1 NLKYIHMKRIILI
14 LIWGLGTM
22 ILATGQE
29 QQAGE
34 LLSKAVYEE
43 EVNGE
48 LEKAIEGYQTIITEF
63 PDNRPVA
70 AKAYFRMGMCYE
82 KLGLQEAQKAYRA
95 VVNNYPDQQGEVA
108 LAKER
113 LSQLLLLAEKVSKT
127 PFTPKFT
134 KIEIPTKPGNGVLS
148 PDGKTLAYISDKAL
162 WIVPVH
168 GKTNQNIAGEP
179 VRLTEY
185 MDAWDLAN
193 MCAVWSANGKW
204 LAFYATENREE
215 VIYIVSANGGKPVKV
230 PINQQ
235 RPDIGGYDYRMS
247 LSPDG
252 KLLAFVD
259 CDQNNIPSIHTA
271 PTDGGSPIRLTGS
284 GFREPSFSPDGRFIT
299 IVKIDMKNRLGDEIY
314 VIPATGGDP
323 VLISDD
329 AGAVKSPVWSPD
341 GSMIA
346 FLARKY
352 EKGYNNASNEL
363 WIAAVD
369 KKGEPTG
376 LITRTE
382 LNNSTVSM
390 LAGWS
395 PDNKIGIWLSTPD
408 KTLLYTVPS
417 TGGQAMQV
425 TTKGSWMPSWSP
437 NGKYLY
443 FDGINTD
450 QLGGLESVPVTG
462 GKVSRSPINSKYQL
476 QPAMP
481 TGGISISPDGEKIVF
496 VGFYS
501 DIDEPEIQKKL
512 KGTHIMVIPV
522 KGGNPIK
529 LTTNPLLDLSDAY
542 PVWSPDGRN
551 IAFLRL
557 ENKTENNKIESFT
570 NIYTIPADGGTPKKV
585 SSVNDIV
592 TYGRIDWSPDGKWI
606 GFFSADKTIK
616 IIPAGGGNSK
626 VVVNDVDAHLHFG
639 LSFSPEGDKI
649 TYSNKEKLY
658 VVDLNT
664 GNAEEIRTGLDALPT
679 MPDWSPDGSKIA
691 FCAFSEGETDLWFM
705 EDFLPLEDLPQ
716 RNETED
722 FMIRKVIDGT
732 GAGFV
737 GGNPSPDGKYFAFV
751 DWSTYPNDIVIKEI
765 GTKKEIHLKNQTDLN
780 YEGDTGD
787 PYFPIWSPDS
797 KKIAYTWENEDENFY
812 ELRVIEIDN
821 SEPDVLIRVSYR
833 EGWVQAEDWSPDGQ
847 HILVQL
853 TKNGQ
858 DQIGLISIKDGSFK
872 QLKEFDGSN
881 PASVRFSPDGH
892 HIAYDFSPNKETTN
906 NDIYILSIDGKRESK
921 LTSHP
926 SHDYL
931 LDWTPSGMEILF
943 ASDRTGTTDMWSIS
957 FDGVTPQEKP
967 KLIKK
972 NVGLIMP
979 LGSTNIG
986 SLYFSTPGS
995 WWDIYTVTID
1005 PETGKVTTPPMEVPL
1020 PYQGYNRRPTWS
1032 PNGKYLVY
1040 VSDLGELRRP
1050 NILSIY
1056 TKETGSSKELI
1067 QKETYIIPRWFPD
1080 SQSILVNQTDVIK
1093 IATGEITPFIKLEQD
1108 AGVYSLNISSDK
1120 KYIYYTIRDKNW
1132 KIHSI
1137 IRRNLESEEEN
1148 ELYRTNDANLTMALS
1163 PDGMKLAVM
1172 SLHNKDTR
1180 ILKILSTMDS
1190 SEKIIYTYK
1199 HKEFGYKSIAWSPDG
1214 KYIYFSE
1221 RTGSE
1226 EKRPDELCRIPAT
1239 GGDIENLGVNMHL
1252 FTDISIH
1259 PDGRLITFASFV
1271 GLEKPGRVW
1280 VMENFLPAT
1289 K

>member
-1 NLKYIHMKRIILI
+1 

-34 LLSKAVYEE
+34 LLSKAVYAE

-48 LEKAIEGYQTIITEF
+48 LEKAIEGYQTIVTEF

-82 KLGLQEAQKAYRA
+82 KLGLQEAQKAYEN
-95 VVNNYPDQQGEVA
+95 VVNNYPDQSSEVA

-113 LSQLLLLAEKVSKT
+113 LSRLILLAEKVSKT

-204 LAFYATENREE
+204 LAFYATENRED

-437 NGKYLY
+437 DGKYLY

-450 QLGGLESVPVTG
+450 KLGGLESVPVTG

-512 KGTHIMVIPV
+512 KGTHIMIIPV
-522 KGGNPIK
+522 KGGNPVK

-557 ENKTENNKIESFT
+557 ENKTENNITESFT

-626 VVVNDVDAHLHFG
+626 VVVNNVDAHLHFG

-679 MPDWSPDGSKIA
+679 MPDWSPDGGKIA

-705 EDFLPLEDLPQ
+705 ENFLPLEKLPQ

-722 FMIRKVIDGT
+722 FMIRKVLDGN
-732 GAGFV
+732 GQSLE
-737 GGNPSPDGKYFAFV
+737 GGNPSPDGSNFAFT
-751 DWSTYPNDIVIKEI
+751 DWDSGNLAIYEVATGNKRYLTKEGSWILNHFQYVENST
-765 GTKKEIHLKNQTDLN
+765 
-780 YEGDTGD
+780 
-787 PYFPIWSPDS
+787 
-797 KKIAYTWENEDENFY
+797 
-812 ELRVIEIDN
+812 
-821 SEPDVLIRVSYR
+821 
-833 EGWVQAEDWSPDGQ
+833 WSPDG
-847 HILVQL
+847 
-853 TKNGQ
+853 K
-858 DQIGLISIKDGSFK
+858 QIVYDWWNESGSIELRLIGI
-872 QLKEFDGSN
+872 DGSN
-881 PASVRFSPDGH
+881 PRTLYKNEEWIWVQTFDWSNDGKQILACFQRKDHTRQIVLVSAENGSVRVLKTLLGKNWMENMSFSPDGRY
-892 HIAYDFSPNKETTN
+892 IVYDYPSEEHSQDH
-906 NDIYILSIDGKRESK
+906 DIYLLPTDGGHEISLIK
-921 LTSHP
+921 HP
-926 SHDYL
+926 AHDYVL
-931 LDWTPSGMEILF
+931 GWVPDEKNILF
-943 ASDRTGTTDMWSIS
+943 ASDRTGT
-957 FDGVTPQEKP
+957 FDAFAIQVVEGKPQGVP
-967 KLIKK
+967 KLIKSDIGNLTPWGFTQK
-972 NVGLIMP
+972 
-979 LGSTNIG
+979 GSF
-986 SLYFSTPGS
+986 YYSTSKEG
-995 WWDIYTVTID
+995 DNIYTADLD
-1005 PETGKVTTPPMEVPL
+1005 PETGKILAPPRKAIKRFEGSNNYPS
-1020 PYQGYNRRPTWS
+1020 YS
-1032 PNGKYLVY
+1032 PNGKFLAYRSVRNRQRVICIYNLETGEDREFNLNKFNVKAARHFRWSPDCSSILAMGMNNKEQSGIFRLNIQTGNITP
-1040 VSDLGELRRP
+1040 VLPWENWKSKNIISGELSHDGKTVFYVDWNNVDFNN
-1050 NILSIY
+1050 NIFKIFVQDL
-1056 TKETGSSKELI
+1056 ETGIEK
-1067 QKETYIIPRWFPD
+1067 
-1080 SQSILVNQTDVIK
+1080 
-1093 IATGEITPFIKLEQD
+1093 
-1108 AGVYSLNISSDK
+1108 
-1120 KYIYYTIRDKNW
+1120 
-1132 KIHSI
+1132 
-1137 IRRNLESEEEN
+1137 
-1148 ELYRTNDANLTMALS
+1148 ELYRFDNHVIISLS
-1163 PDGMKLAVM
+1163 PDGKWLACSQPL
-1172 SLHNKDTR
+1172 SLNLMPV
-1180 ILKILSTMDS
+1180 IGGES
-1190 SEKIIYTYK
+1190 
-1199 HKEFGYKSIAWSPDG
+1199 KELYRFKPGYNQGRPVTWSADG
-1214 KYIYFSE
+1214 KYILFSKKE
-1221 RTGSE
+1221 PGHE
-1226 EKRPDELCRIPAT
+1226 GWELCRIPVD
-1239 GGDIENLGVNMHL
+1239 GGEPQKLELKIENRFAN
-1252 FTDISIH
+1252 ISAH
-1259 PDGRLITFASFV
+1259 PNGRKIAFSTSDETTAEFW
-1271 GLEKPGRVW
+1271 EMK
-1280 VMENFLPAT
+1280 NFLPVT